1 MAATIVQFGGDRW
14 QRKKVVDG
22 GQRSIGQEFGLR
34 LGLFERDLLEGR
46 LRGWDGMGRYLCGAG
61 HSS

>member
-14 QRKKVVDG
+14 RRKKVVDG

-34 LGLFERDLLEGR
+34 LGLFERDLLEG
-46 LRGWDGMGRYLCGAG
+46 
-61 HSS
+61 